1 MVLLNE
7 YIKRSIFTKLIQ
19 QIKRLKNSQ
28 KLPVTKKKKNEKVTK
43 LKWICYLLPLSRLT
57 DLSLQNMMNKDLET
71 SSSLSAKIA
80 TNWQHC
86 S

>member
-57 DLSLQNMMNKDLET
+57 DLTFEFTKYAEQRFRNILLFE
-71 SSSLSAKIA
+71 
-80 TNWQHC
+80 C
-86 S
+86 